1 MGKKKNNNVREF
13 FSFDVTKKGI
23 KLPKKLRKKIT
34 SYRRIGFGPN
44 EKDVLIGEV
53 VNGKYLVL
61 PLFKEMD
68 LDNSELYIIERTPGS
83 IEEDDKPDTVDV
95 VDAESKDE
103 VPTEKVAQVSE
114 TLYTPLGL
122 RSIASLPSG
131 SFFKYDGIIWTKV
144 RTGKRTFIDAIDLS
158 VRFSDYLVKKLGCS
172 NPYSKMKSIM
182 VEQLTLRE
190 PEEKEV

>member
-1 MGKKKNNNVREF
+1 MGKKKNNNAREF

-23 KLPKKLRKKIT
+23 RLPKKLRKKIT
-34 SYRRIGFGPN
+34 SYRRIGFGLN

-103 VPTEKVAQVSE
+103 VPTEKVSQVSE
-114 TLYTPLGL
+114 SLYTPLGL

-144 RTGKRTFIDAIDLS
+144 RTGKRTFVDAIDLS

>member
-1 MGKKKNNNVREF
+1 MSKKKSSNGRKFVTCDVIGKK
-13 FSFDVTKKGI
+13 I
-23 KLPKKLRKKIT
+23 KFPKKLRNKIT
-34 SYRRIGFGPN
+34 SYRRIGYGPN
-44 EKDVLIGEV
+44 ERDVLIGEI
-53 VNGKYLVL
+53 VNGKYLVF
-61 PLFKEMD
+61 PLDKEMD

-103 VPTEKVAQVSE
+103 VPTDKVAQVSE

>member
-1 MGKKKNNNVREF
+1 MGKKKSNNAREF

-95 VDAESKDE
+95 VDAEYKDE
-103 VPTEKVAQVSE
+103 VPTDKVAQVSE

>member
-1 MGKKKNNNVREF
+1 MGKKKSNNGRKFVTC
-13 FSFDVTKKGI
+13 DVIGKKI
-23 KLPKKLRKKIT
+23 KFPKKLRNKIT
-34 SYRRIGFGPN
+34 SYRRIGYGPN
-44 EKDVLIGEV
+44 ERDVLIGEI
-53 VNGKYLVL
+53 VNDKYLVF
-61 PLFKEMD
+61 PLDKEMD

-103 VPTEKVAQVSE
+103 VPTEKVSQISE
-114 TLYTPLGL
+114 SLYTPLGL

-144 RTGKRTFIDAIDLS
+144 RTGKRTFVDAIDLS

>member
-1 MGKKKNNNVREF
+1 MGKKKSNNGRKFVTC
-13 FSFDVTKKGI
+13 DVIGKKI
-23 KLPKKLRKKIT
+23 KFPKKLRNKIT
-34 SYRRIGFGPN
+34 SYRRIGHGPN
-44 EKDVLIGEV
+44 ERDVLIGEI
-53 VNGKYLVL
+53 VNGKYLVF
-61 PLFKEMD
+61 PLDKEMD
-68 LDNSELYIIERTPGS
+68 LDNSELYIIERTPS

-103 VPTEKVAQVSE
+103 VPTDKVAQVSE

-144 RTGKRTFIDAIDLS
+144 RTGKRTFVDAIDLS

>member
-1 MGKKKNNNVREF
+1 MGKKKSNNTREF

-103 VPTEKVAQVSE
+103 VPTDKVAQVSE

-144 RTGKRTFIDAIDLS
+144 RTGKRTFVDAIDLS